1 MGAYNEKRAQC
12 SRPFLHYRKKGDFS
26 SGFGG
31 VFSACEAGSGP
42 QFGPHRFGVH
52 AGRRGSLR
60 RRRARLFRKR
70 FTFHEK
76 FHFRSIDNFS
86 FEQGL
91 RNAFENIAI
100 TR

>member
-1 MGAYNEKRAQC
+1 MINDETLLLPQTLG
-12 SRPFLHYRKKGDFS
+12 L
-26 SGFGG
+26 GG
-31 VFSACEAGSGP
+31 VFSACEAGGGP
-42 QFGPHRFGVH
+42 QFRPHRFGIH
-52 AGRRGSLR
+52 AGRWRSLR
-60 RRRARLFRKR
+60 RRRALFFWKR